1 MYRITIV
8 LRNWMTLIWRFV
20 YSTNLNEKHNH
31 FESLTPKVQIIG
43 EYEASGRILLLPISG
58 KGNVTLTVGKY
69 IGRHRSRPAIMHRKT
84 DICLSRGAQNFQ
96 KSRS

>member
-1 MYRITIV
+1 MYRVSIV
-8 LRNWMTLIWRFV
+8 LRNWTTLIWGFV
-20 YSTNLNEKHNH
+20 YSMNLDEKHNH

-69 IGRHRSRPAIMHRKT
+69 IGRHGSRSAIVHRKT
-84 DICLSRGAQNFQ
+84 DICLSRGAQNFK

>member
-1 MYRITIV
+1 M
-8 LRNWMTLIWRFV
+8 
-20 YSTNLNEKHNH
+20 NLNEKHNH
-31 FESLTPKVQIIG
+31 FESITPKVQIIG

-58 KGNVTLTVGKY
+58 NGNVTLTVGKC
-69 IGRHRSRPAIMHRKT
+69 IGRRGSRPSVVHRKT